1 MLILLAALLGIYF
14 GYRLSGLTHTKHRF
28 KTHPTPRLST
38 NSPTTNPSGYIP
50 DKDSIVED
58 KLWYESALEFV
69 FKFNEALSL
78 SLERQKVIDFLNEGA
93 RNFLYV
99 EHSVLLLWDK
109 EAAGLRVVGSNGLTK
124 ENNQYPLLKNEDNI
138 SSFVMRQK
146 QPLVVNDLEKEPYLK
161 KINKE
166 EYLAK
171 SFISVPLIFQDE
183 ALGVLHVCDKKFTN
197 PFTKRDELLITNISR
212 IGAIALQNV
221 KLYEQIQ
228 QDYLKTIMAL
238 ASAIDARDSY
248 TMHHSENVARYAMAV
263 AKSMGCKQHEIS
275 SIKQAALLHDIGKIA
290 IKDSIL
296 LKEATLTPDEYEIIK
311 QHSVKGEEI
320 VSILSFL
327 KQAAKLIRHH
337 HERFDGSGYP
347 DGLKGQGIELG
358 SRILAVV
365 DVFDA
370 MTTDRPYRKAFS
382 YQEALTEIEKNK
394 NTQFDPEVAD
404 CLIKMGPELFFGITN

>member
-1 MLILLAALLGIYF
+1 
-14 GYRLSGLTHTKHRF
+14 
-28 KTHPTPRLST
+28 
-38 NSPTTNPSGYIP
+38 
-50 DKDSIVED
+50 
-58 KLWYESALEFV
+58 
-69 FKFNEALSL
+69 
-78 SLERQKVIDFLNEGA
+78 
-93 RNFLYV
+93 
-99 EHSVLLLWDK
+99 
-109 EAAGLRVVGSNGLTK
+109 LRVAGSNGLAK
-124 ENNQYPLLKNEDNI
+124 EISQYPLLKNEDSI

-171 SFISVPLIFQDE
+171 SFISVPLVFQDE

-248 TMHHSENVARYAMAV
+248 TMHHSENVARYAIAV
-263 AKSMGCKQHEIS
+263 AKSLGCKQSEINS
-275 SIKQAALLHDIGKIA
+275 LKQAALLHDIGKIA

-320 VSILSFL
+320 ISILSFL

-337 HERFDGSGYP
+337 HERYDGSGYP

-358 SRILAVV
+358 ARILAAV

-382 YQEALTEIEKNK
+382 YQEALNEIEKNK
-394 NTQFDPEVAD
+394 NTQFDPEVTD
-404 CLIKMGPELFFGITN
+404 CLIKMGPELFFGILNKEE